1 MPFFAILLAI
11 LLMNFSTTG
20 VAIGLFIYA
29 GLKFILSYTLL
40 RMARQR
46 AMAHGH

>member
-1 MPFFAILLAI
+1 MPFFAVLLAI

-29 GLKFILSYTLL
+29 GLKFALSYTLL
-40 RMARQR
+40 QVARAQR
-46 AMAHGH
+46 AKRHA